1 MHIGVSLISASR
13 TRSMVPI
20 LIWDLR
26 RRLPKL
32 KVFLLAAI
40 DITSYAIFYEFIA
53 VDALVEAVCL
63 LLNINFIV
71 I

>member
-1 MHIGVSLISASR
+1 
-13 TRSMVPI
+13 MVPI
-20 LIWDLR
+20 LIWDLL

-40 DITSYAIFYEFIA
+40 DITSYAIFYKFIA